1 MAWFRRKKSEAPPES
16 AQVPEAP
23 KKSAARTTRTTSA
36 RPAQKAAAT
45 GRDKPAGQRQ
55 KSSSQGQGGNRTQ
68 RAEGSQRSGQSRSAS
83 SAKRQGGGG
92 GSRPREQAQRQR
104 GQAQRQGSGDS
115 QRRREQG
122 KPKPGGQ
129 RSQPKN
135 GQRSKRPAERRPL
148 TTEEIKAVTEP
159 KHMCV
164 HVGPERTQIAILE
177 GKDLV
182 EHYTTRKDH
191 SSIAGNIYQ
200 GKVQNVL
207 PGMEAA
213 FVDIGTSK
221 NGVLYVGDVQ
231 WDELDVEPGAK
242 PKIEQVLQKGQSV
255 LVQVTKDPMG
265 TKGARLTTQISLP
278 GRFLV
283 VVPESGVQG
292 ISRRL
297 PAGERDRLR
306 RISSAIKPEGFG
318 LIIRTAAEGASE
330 SDLKADVER
339 LQERWYEIYS
349 KAREGVA
356 PALLYEE
363 PELVI
368 KVFRETFGPDFKKVT
383 IDDKETYDRVMQYLD
398 TYEPD
403 LKGKV
408 DYYPPDEIP
417 LFDRYHVTSQ
427 LQKGLDR
434 KVWLP
439 SGGHVVIDRTE
450 ALTVID
456 VNTGKNVGK
465 SNLEETVFKNNLEAA
480 EEISRQLRLRDI
492 GGIIVIDFIDM
503 EIRKNRQEVLQT
515 FRECLAKDKTRTQV
529 FDISELGLLE
539 MTRKNVSE
547 GLVEAYSHPCE
558 ACNGRGLTFDS
569 LD

>member
-1 MAWFRRKKSEAPPES
+1 MAWFRKKKSEAPPE
-16 AQVPEAP
+16 PEPAP
-23 KKSAARTTRTTSA
+23 KAQKRPAARTTRTSTS
-36 RPAQKAAAT
+36 RTTQKPAAA
-45 GRDKPAGQRQ
+45 GREKQAPQRQ
-55 KSSSQGQGGNRTQ
+55 RSSSQGQRSGRPQ
-68 RAEGSQRSGQSRSAS
+68 RSEGAQRSGQSRSAGGS
-83 SAKRQGGGG
+83 KPQGGGG
-92 GSRPREQAQRQR
+92 GSRSREQAQRQR
-104 GQAQRQGSGDS
+104 SGEAQRK
-115 QRRREQG
+115 REQA
-122 KPKPGGQ
+122 KPKQSAQ

-135 GQRSKRPAERRPL
+135 GQRSKRPVERRPL

-283 VVPESGVQG
+283 VVPESSVQG

-306 RISSAIKPEGFG
+306 RISSAIKPDGFG

-330 SDLKADVER
+330 EDLKADVER
-339 LQERWYEIYS
+339 LQKRWYEIYS
-349 KAREGVA
+349 KAREGNA
-356 PALLYEE
+356 PTLLYEE

-383 IDDKETYDRVMQYLD
+383 IDDKETYDRVMEYLD

-408 DYYPPDEIP
+408 DYYPPDEIA
-417 LFDRYHVTSQ
+417 LFDRYHVSSQ

-558 ACNGRGLTFDS
+558 TCNGRGLIFDS